1 MTINLETPKKFRAF
15 IEQANQVADSFLRAN
30 SRKYDL
36 AEHEYPKELDLLA
49 SLIDGMSDSGEGQ
62 GAGAAGVRRDEDGDD
77 KVKAGGVKNG
87 SNMSSVLSII
97 EMCWGDVGLL
107 LTMPRQ
113 GLGNSAIASV
123 ATDEQLER
131 FKGTW
136 ASMAITEPS
145 FGSDSSQVSTTA
157 VKDGDDYILNGE
169 KIFVTSGERSDSVV
183 VWATL
188 DKSLGRAAIKS
199 FVVPKSLP
207 GIRVERLEHKL
218 GIRAS
223 DTAVIVL
230 DNCRVPA
237 ENMLGTPDIDPK
249 GGFAGAMAT
258 FDNTRPLVAGMAV
271 GVARASLE
279 LIRELFDEAG
289 VVIDYDRPAQ
299 SQSAAA
305 AQFLQMEADW
315 EAALQLTVASTWM
328 ADNRKPNS
336 MEASMAKAKAGRVG
350 TEITLRCVELASTL
364 GYSETEL
371 LEKWSRDS
379 KILDIFEGTQQIQQ
393 LIVARRLL
401 GLTSSEL
408 K

>member
-15 IEQANQVADSFLRAN
+15 IEQANQVADNFLRAN

-62 GAGAAGVRRDEDGDD
+62 GAGATGVRRGEDDD
-77 KVKAGGVKNG
+77 DNVKAGKVKNG
-87 SNMSSVLSII
+87 ANMSSVLSII

-199 FVVPKSLP
+199 FVVEKSRP

-218 GIRAS
+218 GIKAS
-223 DTAVIVL
+223 DTAVIVF

-271 GVARASLE
+271 GCARASLE
-279 LIRELFDEAG
+279 VVRELLEDAG

-305 AQFLQMEADW
+305 AQFIQMEADW
-315 EAALQLTVASTWM
+315 EAALQLTVAAAWM
-328 ADNRKPNS
+328 ADNRQPNS

-350 TEITLRCVELASTL
+350 VEITLRCVELASTL
-364 GYSETEL
+364 GYSETNL

-393 LIVARRLL
+393 LIVARRIL

>member
-1 MTINLETPKKFRAF
+1 MINLETPKKFRLF
-15 IEQANQVADSFLRAN
+15 VQQANQVADNFLRSN

-49 SLIDGMSDSGEGQ
+49 SLVDGMSDSGQSQ
-62 GAGAAGVRRDEDGDD
+62 GAGATGVRRDEDDED
-77 KVKAGGVKNG
+77 SVKKGKVKNG
-87 SNMSSVLSII
+87 TNMSSVLSVI

-107 LTMPRQ
+107 LSMPRQ

-123 ATDEQLER
+123 ATEEQLER

-136 ASMAITEPS
+136 AAMAITEPS
-145 FGSDSSQVSTTA
+145 FGSDSAAITTTA
-157 VKDGDDYILNGE
+157 VKDGDVYVLNGE
-169 KIFVTSGERSDSVV
+169 KIFVTSGERADSVV

-218 GIRAS
+218 GIRSS

-230 DNCRVPA
+230 EDCRVPA
-237 ENMLGTPDIDPK
+237 ENLLGEADVDPK
-249 GGFAGAMAT
+249 QGFAGAMAT
-258 FDNTRPLVAGMAV
+258 FDNTRPLVAAMAV
-271 GVARASLE
+271 GCARASLE
-279 LIRELFDEAG
+279 AIRELIEEAG
-289 VVIDYDRPAQ
+289 VLIDYDRPVSVQ
-299 SQSAAA
+299 PHSAAT
-305 AQFLQMEADW
+305 FIQMEADW
-315 EAALQLTVASTWM
+315 EAALLLTLAAAWM
-328 ADNRKPNS
+328 ADNREPNS
-336 MEASMAKAKAGRVG
+336 MEASMAKAKAGRIAND
-350 TEITLRCVELASTL
+350 ITLRCVELAGTL
-364 GYSETEL
+364 GYSETEM

-401 GLTSSEL
+401 NLTSTEL
-408 K
+408 R